1 MRFSKLVMILT
12 LLGGLALLGGMVW
25 HVGLSGLLESFRAM
39 GFWLVPYLLLRTVST
54 LLHAVGWAACFP
66 GPRLPCRFWQLVLVM
81 RAGNAINQ
89 VTFTADIGG
98 EIVRVLLLK
107 PFIPQE
113 QAMAAVVIDKASAT
127 MAHMLYLAFG
137 MLYLTQSLPLP
148 LALHVS
154 MALTIGLII
163 AGVGCYI
170 VLQRYAL
177 LSKSV
182 GWMTL
187 QGWWPSRLQRFREPI
202 TRLDAQFATYYMG
215 HPWRFVGSLIGHG
228 AAHVFDIV
236 KTYWLL
242 RFLLGAE
249 APGWPEAAMVAIAV
263 AALDQ
268 MLFFVP
274 GRLGTLEGSRFAVL
288 SALGVSQ
295 IYGLAFGLIAR
306 VEHLVWSGLGLLAYA
321 YCTRFFPADAT
332 RSSTPVSS
340 ASP

>member
-1 MRFSKLVMILT
+1 
-12 LLGGLALLGGMVW
+12 
-25 HVGLSGLLESFRAM
+25 
-39 GFWLVPYLLLRTVST
+39 
-54 LLHAVGWAACFP
+54 
-66 GPRLPCRFWQLVLVM
+66 M
-81 RAGNAINQ
+81 RAGSAINQ
-89 VTFTADIGG
+89 VTPTADIGG

-107 PFIPQE
+107 PFLPQE
-113 QAMAAVVIDKASAT
+113 QALAAVAIDKASAT
-127 MAHMLYLAFG
+127 MAHMLFLAFG

-148 LALHVS
+148 VAVQVS

-163 AGVGCYI
+163 AGVGCLI
-170 VLQRYAL
+170 VLQRYGL

-182 GWMTL
+182 GWMTV
-187 QGWWPSRLQRFREPI
+187 QGWWPNRLQRFREPI
-202 TRLDAQFATYYMG
+202 TQLDAQFATYYTD

-228 AAHVFDIV
+228 AAHVFEIV

-321 YCTRFFPADAT
+321 YCTRFFPAAST
-332 RSSTPVSS
+332 RSSTPVSP
-340 ASP
+340 ASS